1 MEIFGVDAWDE
12 KKCVHASTL
21 ETVLMHGAER
31 QELVHHF
38 LEARA
43 GRALAGAEPARGRGR
58 PSAGGPEGNGRFG
71 PEAPKGRILVNG
83 LGGGTGRLPGVPGCD
98 ILELRIWY
106 KTAALRRGSPC
117 RTWVPN
123 GFCFFRRGAC
133 DER

>member
-21 ETVLMHGAER
+21 ETGLMHGAER

-43 GRALAGAEPARGRGR
+43 GGARAGAG

-83 LGGGTGRLPGVPGCD
+83 LGCGTGRLPGVPD
-98 ILELRIWY
+98 
-106 KTAALRRGSPC
+106 
-117 RTWVPN
+117 
-123 GFCFFRRGAC
+123 
-133 DER
+133 

>member
-21 ETVLMHGAER
+21 ETGLMHGAER

-43 GRALAGAEPARGRGR
+43 GGAPLSAGEAHAGAELAARSGDTHRAE
-58 PSAGGPEGNGRFG
+58 S
-71 PEAPKGRILVNG
+71 EAPKGRILVNG
-83 LGGGTGRLPGVPGCD
+83 IGCGTGRLPGVPGCD

-106 KTAALRRGSPC
+106 KNRSTAAGLALPDVGAERIL
-117 RTWVPN
+117 
-123 GFCFFRRGAC
+123 FF
-133 DER
+133 

>member
-21 ETVLMHGAER
+21 ETGLMHGVER

-43 GRALAGAEPARGRGR
+43 GGARAGAG
-58 PSAGGPEGNGRFG
+58 PSARAGDTRRQ
-71 PEAPKGRILVNG
+71 EAPKGRILVNG
-83 LGGGTGRLPGVPGCD
+83 LGGGAGGLSGVPGCD

-106 KTAALRRGSPC
+106 KNRSTAAGLALPDVGAERIL
-117 RTWVPN
+117 
-123 GFCFFRRGAC
+123 FF
-133 DER
+133 

>member
-1 MEIFGVDAWDE
+1 MEMLRVDAWNE

-43 GRALAGAEPARGRGR
+43 GGARAGAEPAARAGGR

-83 LGGGTGRLPGVPGCD
+83 LGGGTGRLPGEPGCD

-106 KTAALRRGSPC
+106 RNRSTAAGLALPDVGAER
-117 RTWVPN
+117 VL
-123 GFCFFRRGAC
+123 FF
-133 DER
+133 

>member
-21 ETVLMHGAER
+21 EMGLMHGVKR

-43 GRALAGAEPARGRGR
+43 GRGR

-71 PEAPKGRILVNG
+71 PEVPKGRILVNG
-83 LGGGTGRLPGVPGCD
+83 LGCGIGRLSGEPGCD

-106 KTAALRRGSPC
+106 KNRSTAAGLALPDVGAERIL
-117 RTWVPN
+117 
-123 GFCFFRRGAC
+123 FF
-133 DER
+133 

>member
-43 GRALAGAEPARGRGR
+43 GRARAGAEPAARAG
-58 PSAGGPEGNGRFG
+58 AGGSKGKDFG
-71 PEAPKGRILVNG
+71 QWARVWN
-83 LGGGTGRLPGVPGCD
+83 RQV
-98 ILELRIWY
+98 
-106 KTAALRRGSPC
+106 A
-117 RTWVPN
+117 
-123 GFCFFRRGAC
+123 RGAGLRYTRAK
-133 DER
+133 DLV

>member
-21 ETVLMHGAER
+21 ETGLMHGAER

-43 GRALAGAEPARGRGR
+43 GRARAGPGPAAR
-58 PSAGGPEGNGRFG
+58 AGDTRQ
-71 PEAPKGRILVNG
+71 PEALKGRILVNG
-83 LGGGTGRLPGVPGCD
+83 FRGGTGRLPGEPGCD

-106 KTAALRRGSPC
+106 RNRSTAAGLALPDVGAERIL
-117 RTWVPN
+117 
-123 GFCFFRRGAC
+123 FF
-133 DER
+133 

>member
-21 ETVLMHGAER
+21 ETGLMHGAER

-43 GRALAGAEPARGRGR
+43 GRALARAEPSAR
-58 PSAGGPEGNGRFG
+58 AGDARRQ
-71 PEAPKGRILVNG
+71 EAPKGRILVNG
-83 LGGGTGRLPGVPGCD
+83 LGGGIGRLPGVPGCD

-106 KTAALRRGSPC
+106 KNRSTAAGLALPDVC
-117 RTWVPN
+117 AQRTL
-123 GFCFFRRGAC
+123 FF
-133 DER
+133 

>member
-21 ETVLMHGAER
+21 ETGLMHGAER

-43 GRALAGAEPARGRGR
+43 GGARAGA
-58 PSAGGPEGNGRFG
+58 GPEV
-71 PEAPKGRILVNG
+71 PKGRILANG
-83 LGGGTGRLPGVPGCD
+83 PGGGTGRLPGEPGCD

-106 KTAALRRGSPC
+106 RNRSIAA
-117 RTWVPN
+117 
-123 GFCFFRRGAC
+123 GFALPDVGAERISFF
-133 DER
+133 